1 MIKKIL
7 KSIAISA
14 MALTVIISH
23 TACKSNETNETAGD
37 PVSKTEFHLNTSCT
51 IEIRNMETSKANDVI
66 AKAFKECEKY
76 ENLLSRTVEG
86 SDIYKI
92 NHSDGK
98 PVKVSDDAKYF
109 IE

>member
-37 PVSKTEFHLNTSCT
+37 PVSKTEFHLPLD
-51 IEIRNMETSKANDVI
+51 A
-66 AKAFKECEKY
+66 
-76 ENLLSRTVEG
+76 
-86 SDIYKI
+86 
-92 NHSDGK
+92 
-98 PVKVSDDAKYF
+98 PV
-109 IE
+109 

>member
-51 IEIRNMETSKANDVI
+51 IEIRNMETSKANDVSPEI
-66 AKAFKECEKY
+66 IPKFLRKGIFKKH
-76 ENLLSRTVEG
+76 SRKWA
-86 SDIYKI
+86 IRM
-92 NHSDGK
+92 
-98 PVKVSDDAKYF
+98 
-109 IE
+109 